1 VSHNERPTALEHER
15 RLQAL
20 ELENAALR
28 AQLATMTSAGAMTPL
43 DTTQHTML
51 RRRRWLGRLAQVIL
65 IGVGIV
71 IGAAVFG
78 DERRDFV
85 QGFRD
90 GFNAGTEARQSLDGA
105 APSR

>member
-1 VSHNERPTALEHER
+1 MSHNERPTALEHER
-15 RLQAL
+15 RLQDL

-28 AQLATMTSAGAMTPL
+28 AQLATMTSAGAVAPI

-51 RRRRWLGRLAQVIL
+51 RRRRWIGRVAQLVL

-85 QGFRD
+85 RGFRD
-90 GFNAGTEARQSLDGA
+90 GFKAGADARQSLDGT
-105 APSR
+105 APNR

>member
-1 VSHNERPTALEHER
+1 MSHNEHPPALEHER
-15 RLQAL
+15 RVQAL

-28 AQLATMTSAGAMTPL
+28 AQLATMTSAGAMTPS

-78 DERRDFV
+78 DERRDFAK
-85 QGFRD
+85 GFRD
-90 GFNAGTEARQSLDGA
+90 GFKAGADARQSLDGT
-105 APSR
+105 APNR